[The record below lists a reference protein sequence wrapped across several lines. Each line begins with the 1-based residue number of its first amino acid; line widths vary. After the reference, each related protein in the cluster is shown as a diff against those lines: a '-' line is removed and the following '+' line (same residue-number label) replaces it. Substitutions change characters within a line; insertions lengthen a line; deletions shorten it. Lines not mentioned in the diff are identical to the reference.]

1 MKYPANFGSFY
12 CLTLKLWFIVLCG
25 NASLKTPKR
34 WQQIEIFD
42 ITFSLINDLNF
53 SKKNVLER
61 LNINFLIFKLASPN
75 IRLRLELMD
84 WRTFLLQ
91 LVKNF
96 NDFINKFPFPSNNN
110 SLSENKLLLFVHK
123 NIFYVYIKK
132 LWPKKL
138 LP

>member
-1 MKYPANFGSFY
+1 
-12 CLTLKLWFIVLCG
+12 
-25 NASLKTPKR
+25 
-34 WQQIEIFD
+34 
-42 ITFSLINDLNF
+42 
-53 SKKNVLER
+53 
-61 LNINFLIFKLASPN
+61 
-75 IRLRLELMD
+75 MD

-110 SLSENKLLLFVHK
+110 SSSENKLLLFVHK

-132 LWPKKL
+132 WWPKKL